1 MGTLGI
7 IDNNWVFADRQERRK
22 FEPRFQLGFEE
33 TAIQSWAEI
42 AFQAHKERHA
52 ECLSTSRHAY

>member
-1 MGTLGI
+1 MGTLGSL
-7 IDNNWVFADRQERRK
+7 DNNWVFADRQERRK

-42 AFQAHKERHA
+42 ALQAH
-52 ECLSTSRHAY
+52 